1 MYHLLLVGVAVLKHQ
16 QGQKIFKTQSS
27 QRNEVFFFKYILQ
40 KYFVILFLGLFL
52 CFSCQNSNT
61 ENPHSDKKEIN
72 SKPIKL
78 LFGGDILLDRGVR
91 VEIEKKGVVALFDNL
106 KPIFDEYQSNNDSEN
121 NFILANLECPLTNES
136 SPIPKR
142 FSFRA
147 PSSYADSLKKVGFTH
162 LFLANNHTNDHH
174 RKGLS
179 NTFNALKKAG
189 IIGIGYGETHS
200 ESCEPI
206 FIEKGSNKEK
216 TKIAIFSV
224 VRVPLENWYRME
236 EKPSICQLGT
246 QELVEKVKQLK
257 QKEPQTIIIISLHW
271 GTEYKFSPRAE
282 QRKEAHL
289 LTLAGADAI
298 IGHHPHVTQSIEFV
312 NEKPVFYS
320 LGNFVFDQEGEFRDR
335 CILLEF
341 EIQSKKINRILVYP
355 LEIKNCVPQFFS
367 DSEKDSVEKA
377 IFENQLQNLSK
388 SVRFEYIKK
397 DSSHLSSLLIQKK

>member
-1 MYHLLLVGVAVLKHQ
+1 MKLY
-16 QGQKIFKTQSS
+16 KIS
-27 QRNEVFFFKYILQ
+27 
-40 KYFVILFLGLFL
+40 ILFLSILL
-52 CFSCQNSNT
+52 CFSCQNS
-61 ENPHSDKKEIN
+61 DKKEID
-72 SKPIKL
+72 SKPIHL

-91 VEIEKKGVVALFDNL
+91 VEIEKKGIISLFDSL
-106 KPIFDEYQSNNDSEN
+106 KPIFGEYKSEN
-121 NFILANLECPLTNES
+121 DFILANLECPLTDES
-136 SPIPKR
+136 SSIPKR

-189 IIGIGYGETHS
+189 IIGIGYGQTHS
-200 ESCEPI
+200 ESCEPV
-206 FIEKGSNKEK
+206 FIEKGNNKDK

-224 VRVPLENWYRME
+224 VRVPLENWFRME
-236 EKPSICQLGT
+236 NKPSICQLGT
-246 QELVEKVKQLK
+246 AELVEKIKQLK
-257 QKEPQTIIIISLHW
+257 KKEPQTIIIISLHW

-320 LGNFVFDQEGEFRDR
+320 LGNFVFDQEAEFRDR
-335 CILLEF
+335 CILADF

-355 LEIKNCVPQFFS
+355 LQIKNSMPQFFS
-367 DSEKDSVEKA
+367 DSEKDLVEKA
-377 IFENQLQNLSK
+377 IFENHLKSLSK
-388 SVRFEYIKK
+388 GVIFEEVKENKRKK
-397 DSSHLSSLLIQKK
+397 FIIYRKNERR